1 MAPRSPARWMAP
13 LALLAAFAAVGVIV
27 SSTTGGGDE
36 ASTGGPAT
44 ATSTQR
50 EESSGSSTQRART
63 QAETTESSGS
73 GPRTYTV
80 ESGDTF
86 GSIAESTGL
95 TVEELQELNP
105 DLDPQSLNVGDR
117 VRLRR

>member
-1 MAPRSPARWMAP
+1 MAP
-13 LALLAAFAAVGVIV
+13 LALLAAFVAVGVIV
-27 SSTTGGGDE
+27 SSTTGGGEE
-36 ASTGGPAT
+36 ASTGGAAT
-44 ATSTQR
+44 STSTQR
-50 EESSGSSTQRART
+50 EGSSGSSDQGERT
-63 QAETTESSGS
+63 QSQTTRTGES

-95 TVEELQELNP
+95 SVEELQELNP